1 MWSFRSL
8 CTATTFLYFLYAC
21 SFFFTKSLAC
31 FRIPKYQNG
40 GAQKLCCKNFG
51 IKISILSTRS
61 YYFDIQYR
69 IRIVYHFNLF
79 VMLKLGIYLF
89 KWNFGVSQCWRYYF
103 YLKEFNNLVST
114 SKEYIIW
121 SELLHSH
128 KWLVNLWYFCKMKML
143 QSISLLLQ

>member
-1 MWSFRSL
+1 MHAVFSSL
-8 CTATTFLYFLYAC
+8 KVWPVFV
-21 SFFFTKSLAC
+21 
-31 FRIPKYQNG
+31 YQNIKMLVHKNFL
-40 GAQKLCCKNFG
+40 AVCKNFC

-79 VMLKLGIYLF
+79 VMLKLGIYLVF
-89 KWNFGVSQCWRYYF
+89 NWKFGVSQCWRYYF
-103 YLKEFNNLVST
+103 YLKEFNLVST

-128 KWLVNLWYFCKMKML
+128 KWLVDLWYFCKMKMS
-143 QSISLLLQ
+143 Q